1 MHLFFYDCIIILF
14 DPWFFH
20 YLFFYSYVLLFF
32 YSIPLFFYSSIPLFF
47 KSTIYTTRNNIKHG
61 LSHVAKVLAARSSRH
76 SGPHPKLTP
85 LRAIDLL
92 IARAG
97 PKRKGV
103 GQTTL
108 REILWELCRAISGD
122 SPGILRSRQESS
134 KIVKNCQES
143 SSIKRKELARRFCTE
158 SCGDCAG
165 RFQTNRQESP
175 RIFKNRQ

>member
-20 YLFFYSYVLLFF
+20 YLFFYSYVLLLF
-32 YSIPLFFYSSIPLFF
+32 YSIPLLFYSSILLFF

-76 SGPHPKLTP
+76 SDSHPKLTP

-108 REILWELCRAISGD
+108 REILWELCPAISGD
-122 SPGILRSRQESS
+122 SATPNDRGPSISSLRIPYERDRVQVIS
-134 KIVKNCQES
+134 KAMV
-143 SSIKRKELARRFCTE
+143 LAEKRFC
-158 SCGDCAG
+158 
-165 RFQTNRQESP
+165 
-175 RIFKNRQ
+175 